1 MYRITCDSK
10 TILDTRDEQFIVKNA
25 KVKLSDNTVGE
36 ASFTIYKQHPHYD
49 RLAMLKSVFEI
60 SDEFGVIFRGRMTER
75 TRDIKKGKAVDLE
88 GSMAYFN
95 DSIVRPYVFPN
106 DWEDENHPEHSSYVA
121 AVESGNVVEY
131 YLAWLIAQH
140 NAQVDEFQQFKLG
153 TVTVA
158 DKNNF
163 IERSNSEYPNTFEE
177 IKAKLFES
185 TLGGH
190 LCIRYERDG
199 NYIDYL
205 AEYTEKNLQGI
216 TYGENLR
223 DITQTEDGK
232 ETYSAIIPRGAEI
245 ESKESTGT
253 IAGTETAQKRLTL
266 ADHADGDITS
276 DIVKRGDVLYSKSA
290 VAAYGWRF
298 VPSSESVWD
307 DVKEV
312 ANLLDRGVDV
322 LEGKATS
329 IPNTIE
335 CKAVDLH
342 CTDAQIR
349 SFRMYKKIPVYVA
362 PHDINADFDITTLDI
377 DLLNPQNTNITAG
390 KTVLTMTAIQEK
402 RTNEVKQLL
411 GSLVTKT
418 QFAEGFKETET
429 LIEETTEQIL
439 SSVSTT
445 YATQDFVTQEVAKIQ
460 ITDDQIVAAISGT
473 YATKDEVSDYVEGSL
488 ALKIVE
494 EKDEGGN
501 VINRYS
507 QLAAD
512 VEKIVFTVGDLEID
526 CDQFKL
532 DVDGKVKLAIPLANY
547 TDAYAVINEEGI
559 GCSKIEAGGTA
570 VYVRPDGVYV
580 ESASPKR
587 ASKKIAF
594 DEETLRGTLVGN
606 WDVYGTSTTPFIIE
620 GEDTEL
626 DEFSTRIKFSNGNIL
641 FCDPASD
648 TSECGIYSYSDYAH
662 LLGTWK
668 LNNSPIVTMHD
679 LKTLGL
685 I

>member
-88 GSMAYFN
+88 GAMAYFN
-95 DSIVRPYVFPN
+95 DSIVRPYVFPD
-106 DWEDENHPEHSSYVA
+106 DWEYEEHPDHSSYVA

-158 DKNNF
+158 DPNNH
-163 IERSNSEYPNTFEE
+163 IERANSEYPNTFEE
-177 IKAKLFES
+177 IKAKLFDS

-418 QFAEGFKETET
+418 QFANGFKVTES
-429 LIEETTEQIL
+429 LIEKNNENIL
-439 SSVSTT
+439 L
-445 YATQDFVTQEVAKIQ
+445 Q
-460 ITDDQIVAAISGT
+460 ISGT
-473 YATKDEVSDYVEGSL
+473 YVTTDDLGNYATTESVKNEISASLEGINLSVYSIEERLGKCATTEYVDGSL
-488 ALKIVE
+488 ALKIVT
-494 EKDEGGN
+494 DENGKK
-501 VINRYS
+501 YS
-507 QLAAD
+507 ELAAD
-512 VEKIVFTVGDLEID
+512 VDKIVFNSGEIEINSDYFTLDSEGVKIENGEITMTSDNSSYKTVLNHRGLMSYDVNYYDGIRINGGTIDAFRGDPETSFDSNVTVLYPRYNETKEVWRVNTYQTWVFRGDLVLSAPNGEKYYLRVSNQGVISTVLAAID
-526 CDQFKL
+526 
-532 DVDGKVKLAIPLANY
+532 
-547 TDAYAVINEEGI
+547 
-559 GCSKIEAGGTA
+559 
-570 VYVRPDGVYV
+570 
-580 ESASPKR
+580 
-587 ASKKIAF
+587 
-594 DEETLRGTLVGN
+594 
-606 WDVYGTSTTPFIIE
+606 
-620 GEDTEL
+620 
-626 DEFSTRIKFSNGNIL
+626 
-641 FCDPASD
+641 
-648 TSECGIYSYSDYAH
+648 
-662 LLGTWK
+662 
-668 LNNSPIVTMHD
+668 
-679 LKTLGL
+679 
-685 I
+685 